1 MHRPKYHD
9 TFVLLIFPHFSKY
22 VFIMKYYTLQI
33 LIFLEWCHKVMFL
46 NTRVFGSKHAQ
57 IRSSGIHIL
66 LVS

>member
-33 LIFLEWCHKVMFL
+33 LIFFGMVSQSDVFKH
-46 NTRVFGSKHAQ
+46 TR
-57 IRSSGIHIL
+57 IRQQACADS
-66 LVS
+66 